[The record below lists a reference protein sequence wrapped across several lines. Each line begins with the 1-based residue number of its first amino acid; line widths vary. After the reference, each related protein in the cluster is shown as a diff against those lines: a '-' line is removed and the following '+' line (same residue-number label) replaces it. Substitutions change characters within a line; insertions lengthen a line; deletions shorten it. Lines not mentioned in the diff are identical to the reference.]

1 MTAENENKST
11 TSASG
16 LSQSKTR
23 LRLIDYYWVVICKNH
38 RVHHK
43 GNTSLRAS
51 HSARGT
57 SITVR

>member
-43 GNTSLRAS
+43 GNTSYEHHIRLGEHQS
-51 HSARGT
+51 L
-57 SITVR
+57 